1 MKRRS
6 FAVWC
11 LRGIALS
18 ICASVTT
25 RVDAGPPKTR
35 LAIVVAKDSPVNDLS
50 SYDLK
55 RLYKGDPVNAA
66 GKRLVPLNLAPL
78 SHERVGFD
86 QAVLGMDPDS
96 VARYWID
103 RKIRGQSG
111 PPKAIDPPELMP
123 RVVTKLDGAIGYVRV
138 SDLRPEVKFIRID
151 GKGPADPGYLVEY

>member
-11 LRGIALS
+11 LRGIALTV
-18 ICASVTT
+18 CASVTT
-25 RVDAGPPKTR
+25 RVVAGPSKTR
-35 LAIVVAKDSPVNDLS
+35 LALVVAKDSPISELS
-50 SYDLK
+50 SYDLR

-86 QAVLGMDPDS
+86 QAVLGMDPDAVS
-96 VARYWID
+96 RYWID

-111 PPKAIDPPELMP
+111 PPKAIDPPELIP
-123 RVVTKLDGAIGYVRV
+123 RIVAKLEGAIGYISM
-138 SDLRPEVKFIRID
+138 SDLRPEIKFVRID
-151 GKGPADPGYLVEY
+151 GKGPADAGYLIEY